1 MSPDQSF
8 ARWVRVAL
16 AAFGVLFVYF
26 VVADTYMPMTPQ
38 ARVLRPVVRVTPE
51 VSGRVEAV
59 AVTNNQRVERGDALF
74 SLDRDP
80 FELALHQ
87 ARLAREAVE
96 RDNALLEA
104 DLDEARADLDAARA
118 SADELAGE
126 RDRAETLLARRGIA
140 KQRVDSIVAE
150 ERQAR
155 SSVAAAQARIRQLE
169 VKLGERGGG
178 NLQLRQADNAID
190 QAELDLEHTLVRAD
204 RDGVVTNLQLREG
217 DYVSRGQAS
226 LAVVGDGLDLIADL
240 REKSLRHVRE
250 GEPARVVFDALPG
263 RVFEA
268 RVASRDA
275 GVRAGQL
282 PANGQLASI
291 PTTDRWVRD
300 AQRVRLHLVVE
311 EPPEVLPVSGARATV
326 QLLPASN
333 PLAALFGGMQIRLMS
348 WLHYVY

>member
-16 AAFGVLFVYF
+16 VVFCVLFVYF

-38 ARVLRPVVRVTPE
+38 ARVLRPVVRVAPE
-51 VSGRVEAV
+51 VSGRVGAV
-59 AVTNNQRVERGDALF
+59 AVTNNQRVKRGDVLF
-74 SLDRDP
+74 SLDREP
-80 FELALHQ
+80 FDLALRE
-87 ARLAREAVE
+87 ARLAREGVE
-96 RDNALLEA
+96 RDNALIEA
-104 DLDEARADLDAARA
+104 DLAGARADLEAARA
-118 SADELAGE
+118 SAEELAGE
-126 RDRAETLLARRGIA
+126 RRRAESLLARQGISR
-140 KQRVDSIVAE
+140 QRVDSIVAQ

-155 SSVAAAQARIRQLE
+155 ASVDAALARVRQLE
-169 VKLGERGGG
+169 VKLGDRGDG
-178 NLQLRQADNAID
+178 NLQLRQANNAIE
-190 QAELDLEHTLVRAD
+190 QAQLDLAHTLVRAE

-217 DYVSRGQAS
+217 DYASRGQPA
-226 LAVVGDGLDLIADL
+226 LALVGERLDLVADL

-250 GEPARVVFDALPG
+250 GESARVVFDALPG

-282 PANGQLASI
+282 AADGQLADI

-300 AQRVRLHLVVE
+300 AQRVRLHLEVQD
-311 EPPEVLPVSGARATV
+311 PPASLPVSGARATV
-326 QLLPASN
+326 QLLPEAN
-333 PLAALFGGMQIRLMS
+333 PLGALFGGLQIRLMS

>member
-16 AAFGVLFVYF
+16 AAFCVLFVYF

-38 ARVLRPVVRVTPE
+38 ARVLRPVVRVAPE
-51 VSGRVEAV
+51 VSARVETV
-59 AVTNNQRVERGDALF
+59 AVSNNQRVERGDVLF
-74 SLDRDP
+74 SLDRAP
-80 FELALHQ
+80 FELALYQ
-87 ARLAREAVE
+87 ARLDREAVE
-96 RDNALLEA
+96 RDNTLLEA
-104 DLDEARADLDAARA
+104 DLAEARADLDAARA
-118 SADELAGE
+118 SAEELAGE
-126 RDRAETLLARRGIA
+126 RRRAETMLSRHSIS
-140 KQRVDSIVAE
+140 QQQVDSIVAE

-169 VKLGERGGG
+169 VQLGDRGDN

-190 QAELDLEHTLVRAD
+190 QAELDLTHTLVRAD

-217 DYVSRGQAS
+217 DYVTRGQPA
-226 LAVVGDGLDLIADL
+226 LAVVGDGLDLVADL

-250 GEPARVVFDALPG
+250 GEAARVVFDALPG

-275 GVRAGQL
+275 GVQD
-282 PANGQLASI
+282 GQLAADGTLADI

-300 AQRVRLHLVVE
+300 AQRVRLHLE
-311 EPPEVLPVSGARATV
+311 LEHPPEPLPVSGARATV
-326 QLLPASN
+326 QLLPEAN
-333 PLAALFGGMQIRLMS
+333 PLSALFGGLQIRLMS